1 MNKIIKKFT
10 ILPLILLVGC
20 TQKGVELDET
30 QAKEQLSAMKAEI
43 EKDDFVIPTKITL
56 KTEAA
61 EKEDGKTVETYNTD
75 FRFNSEVGSRYL
87 YLKTENI
94 KTTTT
99 ETVTLTIYEK
109 DSKYYYYSCASDTTT
124 SKECSETEFKT
135 LFNEAVENFDF
146 SPAEYKKGLVNY
158 IEMAAGFYTIN
169 TTNANLEIKFTKYN
183 ESTFTCNVDY
193 SKEGLEEKTTI
204 KFENYL
210 FTFLE
215 HSAYYE
221 STKSE
226 EYMKGTVTYNTID
239 YIYPDK

>member
-10 ILPLILLVGC
+10 ILPLIFLVGC

-30 QAKEQLSAMKAEI
+30 QAKEQLTTMKAEI
-43 EKDDFVIPTKITL
+43 KKDDFVIPTKIAL
-56 KTEAA
+56 KTVAA
-61 EKEDGKTVETYNTD
+61 EKEDGKTVRTYNTD

-87 YLKTENI
+87 YLKTEDI

-124 SKECSETEFKT
+124 SKEYSETEFKA
-135 LFNEAVENFDF
+135 LFDEALDNFDF
-146 SPAEYKKGLVNY
+146 SPEEYKAGLVNY
-158 IEMAAGFYTIN
+158 IEMAEGFYAIN

-183 ESTFTCNVDY
+183 ESTFTCSVDY
-193 SKEGLEEKTTI
+193 SKDSLVEKATI

-215 HSAYYE
+215 HSAYDE

-226 EYMKGTVTYNTID
+226 EYMKGAVTYNTID